1 MAISLVLMKTAKIK
15 FRQIRTMMIYVFI
28 FLITNFVLTFIF
40 DPGYGPRVYG
50 TSHILFTFGGPY
62 EVTIEELFYL
72 TTKLFKYLSV
82 IPIGV
87 VFILTT
93 NPSEFASSLNGI
105 GVSYKACTSLSL
117 TLRYFPDVARDYET
131 ISIAQQARGLELSK
145 KAKMRD
151 RIKSVA
157 AILTPMIF
165 TTMDRINSISNAMDL
180 RGFGKSRTRTWY
192 SKRSMSRNDYL
203 SIVLCAI
210 VLIATLYV
218 RIQINHSFFFNPFH

>member
-1 MAISLVLMKTAKIK
+1 
-15 FRQIRTMMIYVFI
+15 
-28 FLITNFVLTFIF
+28 
-40 DPGYGPRVYG
+40 
-50 TSHILFTFGGPY
+50 
-62 EVTIEELFYL
+62 
-72 TTKLFKYLSV
+72 
-82 IPIGV
+82 
-87 VFILTT
+87 
-93 NPSEFASSLNGI
+93 
-105 GVSYKACTSLSL
+105 
-117 TLRYFPDVARDYET
+117 VARDYET